1 MLSAHTCHYSWNAG
15 HSMPATMHPVSK
27 GPVSHVIS
35 LARIFALQ
43 HIPVRFFRWCG
54 WVAMH
59 IGPYY
64 HCACTAAKG
73 HYCCLQE
80 REYQSNNRLTDR
92 PTDPLAPLLSRSTR
106 DGAIKLIRA
115 YFHLADT
122 VLMRVKRSWM
132 GSRHLPTVWTQSCS
146 SRFMGKNLAS
156 LLSCVKGLIYAGVC
170 GLMG

>member
-1 MLSAHTCHYSWNAG
+1 
-15 HSMPATMHPVSK
+15 MHPVSK

-59 IGPYY
+59 IGSYY

-106 DGAIKLIRA
+106 EWRHQAHQSLFPPCGYRSDEGEAVMDGKSSPA
-115 YFHLADT
+115 YRVDP
-122 VLMRVKRSWM
+122 VL
-132 GSRHLPTVWTQSCS
+132 
-146 SRFMGKNLAS
+146 
-156 LLSCVKGLIYAGVC
+156 
-170 GLMG
+170 